1 MTRQR
6 GLVLLPMVLML
17 AIVGA
22 LAYSMSR
29 DGAMNVS
36 AVDAQYDIDKAR
48 YLAEA
53 GVNLV
58 KWRNERFGCSSAL
71 GFTAPVT
78 ALDGGT
84 ISASGVSAKGKNL
97 AMTVLATTARGTV
110 NQIVLDDAHG
120 VQVHD
125 LSRIV
130 EITLSAQN
138 STDTFIRNDPA
149 AVAAALP
156 YLETTDGNAH
166 GLIKFGPASVPPNA
180 MIVEATLRLYLGSVA
195 STQPGSLGIHR
206 LLRAWPPG
214 VGWTAGWTSPGG
226 DYAPQPSATIKQVLA
241 LTTYSTRIDGLVQ
254 DWVNNPASFFGMLLK
269 PTGLVTARFNSFE
282 ASSNQPQLLLRYY
295 PQCT

>member
-6 GLVLLPMVLML
+6 GLVLLPMTLML

-22 LAYSMSR
+22 LAYTMSR

-36 AVDAQYDIDKAR
+36 AIDAQYEIDKAR

-58 KWRNERFGCSSAL
+58 KWRNERLGCSSAQ

-97 AMTVLATTARGTV
+97 AMTVSATTARGTV
-110 NQIVLDDAHG
+110 NQVVLDDAHG

-125 LSRIV
+125 LTKLV
-130 EITLSAQN
+130 EITLSAQG
-138 STDTFIRNDPA
+138 SSDTFIRKYPA
-149 AVAAALP
+149 FVPAALP
-156 YLETTDGNAH
+156 YLETTDGNAY
-166 GLIKFGPASVPPNA
+166 GLLKFGPASVPPGA
-180 MIVEATLRLYLGSVA
+180 LIMEATLRLYLDIIA

-206 LLRAWPPG
+206 LLRAWPTD
-214 VGWTAGWTSPGG
+214 VGWTAEWTTDGVA
-226 DYAPQPSATIKQVLA
+226 YATQPSATINQVLA
-241 LTTYSTRIDGLVQ
+241 RKTYPSRIDALVQ
-254 DWVNNPASFFGMLLK
+254 SWVNNPATSFGMLLK